1 MRRSGSRNVRATFTA
16 AQLSHFGG
24 VYLLHQF
31 FQQLQIRT
39 YISRKFVYPQRN
51 NRYSTTEILFA
62 LMYPMI
68 LGLEKIEVSALL
80 KTNGVFQ
87 YLTGLPSFP
96 NPTTLRRFLIHSAP
110 ILLPQLRMIHNDLRA
125 LFLRMPHTPSSF
137 WLDGDSTVQT
147 LYGNQEGALKGYNPA
162 HPGKKSYHPLI
173 ITEAHRGDCLG
184 GILRP
189 GNVHTADGI
198 EDMLAIIFSFL
209 PHHNRLRFRADAGFY
224 DGDFVA
230 LLKEKRINFA
240 IVAHMTSPV
249 KARLG
254 GLRYQ
259 RITRVFATAEFRYQ
273 PHGWDAPE
281 RFVVLRRRL
290 SEEETGN
297 QTTLFTLDRY
307 AYSVIVTDLELEPYS
322 VFQFYQD
329 RSAMERIVRTLKEDY
344 PFGKAPTNSFE
355 ANALYAELSLLA
367 YNLITWFKRLCL
379 PEDWQSFTLPAIR
392 HRLLMMPGM
401 FVRSG
406 NIPTLRFPRNSLYQ
420 DTFHYAQERIKKLTP
435 LV

>member
-1 MRRSGSRNVRATFTA
+1 MRRSGSRNIRTTFTA

-24 VYLLHQF
+24 VYLLHHF
-31 FQQLQIRT
+31 FQQLQVRT
-39 YISRKFVYPQRN
+39 YISRKLAYPQRN

-62 LMYPMI
+62 LMYPII

-110 ILLPQLRMIHNDLRA
+110 SLLPQLRAVHNDLRA
-125 LFLRMPHTPSSF
+125 LFLCRPHTPSSF

-147 LYGNQEGALKGYNPA
+147 LYGKQEGALKGYNPA

-184 GILRP
+184 GALRP
-189 GNVHTADGI
+189 GNVHTAKGI
-198 EDMLAIIFSFL
+198 PDMLVTVLSFL

-224 DGDFVA
+224 DGDFMA
-230 LLKEKRINFA
+230 LLKEKRIDFA

-254 GLRYQ
+254 GLRYH
-259 RITRVFATAEFRYQ
+259 RVSSVFSAAEFQYQ
-273 PHGWDAPE
+273 PHGWKE
-281 RFVVLRRRL
+281 KKRFVVLRRKLPDEDTR
-290 SEEETGN
+290 S

-307 AYSVIVTDLELEPYS
+307 AYSVIVTNLTMEPYH

-367 YNLITWFKRLCL
+367 YNLIIWFKRLCL
-379 PEDWQSFTLPAIR
+379 PDDWQSFTLPAIR

-420 DTFHYAQERIKKLTP
+420 DTFHYAQEQIKKLTP